1 MEYLD
6 KVLGVK
12 VTYDDVEFKHLPNFI
27 ATRYRLRM
35 VSMIEQKMIF
45 LYPKT
50 ELEQIE
56 VLKKHIAR
64 IQNNENLPIVLVLKE
79 LSFRQKEYLIR
90 EKIPFIVDGK
100 QIYLPF
106 MAVYLQER
114 CSAEKKTRE
123 EILPSAQMLLLHFIY
138 GGAQELS
145 TSQAAKDLELTPT
158 SISRASKQLEEMG
171 LLHIK
176 KEGVP
181 QFYRFSHPITNQY
194 PAMIELFTRK
204 LDAIQLPE
212 DAVLTPLPMDED
224 ISSLSAILL
233 DDDYYEFLK
242 QGKVTVDGV
251 TVLDAAYLIPFKAK
265 AWMDLTDRKAAGEHV
280 DSKNIKKHKND
291 VFRLTELIDPTAKVV
306 APQGFYADIQEFVQ
320 RMKNE
325 NVDIK
330 QLGLVGRTKEKIL
343 EELKAMYETL

>member
-64 IQNNENLPIVLVLKE
+64 IQKNENLPVVLVLKE
-79 LSFRQKEYLIR
+79 LGFRQKEYLIR

-145 TSQAAKDLELTPT
+145 TSQAAKNLELTPT

-194 PAMIELFTRK
+194 PVMIELFTRK

-306 APQGFYADIQEFVQ
+306 APQGVYADIQEFVQ

-330 QLGLVGRTKEKIL
+330 QLGLVGRTKDKIL

>member
-27 ATRYRLRM
+27 ATRYRLQM
-35 VSMIEQKMIF
+35 VSMNEQKMIF

-64 IQNNENLPIVLVLKE
+64 IQKNENVPVVLVLKE

-145 TSQAAKDLELTPT
+145 TSQAAKNLELTPA

-194 PAMIELFTRK
+194 PAMIELFMRK

-306 APQGFYADIQEFVQ
+306 APQGVYADIQEFVQ

-343 EELKAMYETL
+343 EELKAMHETL